1 MPASADGAAA
11 ATLRVPAGRGG
22 VMADVTI
29 EPRPNGPYLVRG
41 PIRIFDV
48 DGEPFELP
56 GEVVALCR
64 CGGSAT
70 KPFCDGT
77 HAKIGFAS
85 EPRVSAT

>member
-1 MPASADGAAA
+1 MPASADGAAV
-11 ATLRVPAGRGG
+11 ATLRPPAGGGG
-22 VMADVTI
+22 VMADVTTQ
-29 EPRPNGPYLVRG
+29 PRPNGPYLVRG
-41 PIRIFDV
+41 PVKMLDV
-48 DGEPFELP
+48 EGKPSELP
-56 GEVVALCR
+56 GEVVASCR